1 LSSKDRFQVYGEKRP
16 TRVTEE
22 EQEIIDPFIG
32 PRPFRREDQK
42 LFFGRDKET
51 NEILSLIFAH
61 QLVLI
66 YAQSGAGKTSIL
78 NAQVTPALEKYGY
91 NVLPTARVG
100 IASDTKVT
108 PKKFD
113 TSKDNLTSG
122 NQVNFYMFNAL
133 QSLKPKDNPQLF
145 LNKSLSE
152 FLSE

>member
-1 LSSKDRFQVYGEKRP
+1 MSTNERLKVYGENKQ
-16 TRVTEE
+16 TSSIKIE
-22 EQEIIDPFIG
+22 EQIIDPFIG
-32 PRPFRREDQK
+32 PRPFRLEDQR

-100 IASDTKVT
+100 IASDTKVAS
-108 PKKFD
+108 KKFD
-113 TSKDNLTSG
+113 SNKDNLTSG
-122 NQVNFYMFNAL
+122 SQVNFYMFNAL

-145 LNKSLSE
+145 MNKSLSE
-152 FLSE
+152 FLN

>member
-1 LSSKDRFQVYGEKRP
+1 LSSKERFQVYGDK
-16 TRVTEE
+16 TGTAVTEE
-22 EQEIIDPFIG
+22 GLIIDPFIG
-32 PRPFRREDQK
+32 PRPFRRDIEDQR

-100 IASDTKVT
+100 IGSDT
-108 PKKFD
+108 
-113 TSKDNLTSG
+113 
-122 NQVNFYMFNAL
+122 
-133 QSLKPKDNPQLF
+133 
-145 LNKSLSE
+145 
-152 FLSE
+152 

>member
-1 LSSKDRFQVYGEKRP
+1 LSSKDRFQVYGDKKP
-16 TRVTEE
+16 TAVTK
-22 EQEIIDPFIG
+22 EQQIIDPFVG
-32 PRPFRREDQK
+32 PRPFRREDQR

-100 IASDTKVT
+100 IGSDTKVGL
-108 PKKFD
+108 KKFD
-113 TSKDNLTSG
+113 STKDNLTSH
-122 NQVNFYMFNAL
+122 
-133 QSLKPKDNPQLF
+133 SR
-145 LNKSLSE
+145 S
-152 FLSE
+152 